1 MGVRPDRPVPAGQAD
16 SDRESVE
23 AGTKMPRE
31 QARRRDRG
39 VVTRRGAGR
48 GGAGRGAWDCATVRP
63 CAPCLAGS
71 GIPDAGCTPAAAL
84 ATIPRQVL
92 STRKRATGPVTA
104 EKATATAA
112 AERAGLCA
120 TGRQRRGGQGA
131 TPRMR
136 EAAKWNSIPP
146 GVSESAQETRAAA
159 VLIQGKGSPEAFLFS
174 VMLRSDAGD
183 GRASHH
189 RADNELNTE
198 YAQRQ
203 VKVWSISCFKAGMV
217 AGASVGGRNAPR
229 SSSGLPHGPVEV
241 KRVVI

>member
-1 MGVRPDRPVPAGQAD
+1 MGACRAEVRR
-16 SDRESVE
+16 SFIS
-23 AGTKMPRE
+23 T
-31 QARRRDRG
+31 
-39 VVTRRGAGR
+39 
-48 GGAGRGAWDCATVRP
+48 TVRDEYHKGATGRVRTGDQRLP
-63 CAPCLAGS
+63 VLCHCQLGQD
-71 GIPDAGCTPAAAL
+71 IP
-84 ATIPRQVL
+84 
-92 STRKRATGPVTA
+92 RKRATGPVTA

-174 VMLRSDAGD
+174 VMLRSVAGD

-217 AGASVGGRNAPR
+217 AEASVGGRNAPR